1 MEIITPDKF
10 AEDNLKDLRA
20 ELQDK
25 LGTGNGVAR
34 SFCGLLST
42 ELAYRKD
49 IRIRASFGNST
60 TSKDYDRGYAA
71 ALDELAGDL
80 VRWLKTTGEG

>member
-10 AEDNLKDLRA
+10 AEQNLKEIRA

-49 IRIRASFGNST
+49 IRIRAAFGNSS
-60 TSKDYDRGYAA
+60 TSKEHDRGYGA

-80 VRWLKTTGEG
+80 ARWLRTMGEG